1 MMQNSQSTQ
10 KLYMNDFMEKCA
22 IYLKLVSE
30 ATRELNDNRG
40 SLRRDI
46 WAYLI
51 QYYGLDTVIYLD
63 FLKTIQ

>member
-1 MMQNSQSTQ
+1 
-10 KLYMNDFMEKCA
+10 MNEFMEKCA

-51 QYYGLDTVIYLD
+51 EYYGLDTVIYLD